1 MQIETNHPEH
11 NSSWLSD
18 LFRLAA
24 RAIGLLL
31 AFIVLSGM
39 VFLGAA
45 LWAGPEGYFLLY
57 PAIDTRFAAGYS
69 EANFRK
75 VQPGMSKDEVL
86 ALLGPPLNDVSHQGW
101 SYSEDGA
108 FPFWDF
114 AWLARGVNFDSEG
127 RVIERT
133 EMIAYD

>member
-1 MQIETNHPEH
+1 MQIETDRPEH
-11 NSSWLSD
+11 NSSWLSN
-18 LFRLAA
+18 LFGLAA

-31 AFIVLSGM
+31 VFIVLSGT

-57 PAIDTRFAAGYS
+57 PAIDTRFAPGYS

-86 ALLGPPLNDVSHQGW
+86 QLLGQPFNDVAHQAW
-101 SYSEDGA
+101 IYSEDGA

-114 AWLARGVNFDSEG
+114 AWLARGINFDSEG
-127 RVIERT
+127 RVIERS
-133 EMIAYD
+133 EHIFYN